1 MIKQKTFKVKN
12 NYNDTLCEIDKFL
25 VDNFFEVISDKDTY
39 GFINRTADIYIKNT
53 GEKLYRIGLKN
64 VSEVLPITTKGKY
77 KLVFNYFTNPFFN
90 KPQLDYI
97 GVEVIK

>member
-25 VDNFFEVISDKDTY
+25 VDNFFEVISDKDT
-39 GFINRTADIYIKNT
+39 TADIYIKNT

-97 GVEVIK
+97 GVEIKK